1 MTRTKPEY
9 FIQNAFSLKF
19 IDDVSDQLHLLSLFV
34 DFLFVGELVP
44 AVMPLGNAILV
55 LERYDDDICIV
66 VTAEEVLVGI
76 DESIWEFIADVVHL
90 LLCVLWPSQQI
101 VDAVHA
107 AKQRKGRLSLEILCV
122 HLGRFY

>member
-76 DESIWEFIADVVHL
+76 DESI
-90 LLCVLWPSQQI
+90 
-101 VDAVHA
+101 
-107 AKQRKGRLSLEILCV
+107 
-122 HLGRFY
+122 